1 MNSLPTTASPCN
13 NYIYRTC
20 VLGTIGQ
27 EVETK
32 YGCSLPLFRQFKRV
46 GKVCDREI
54 SIEIMSNISNA
65 ILSTHFKDCHDVQP
79 CQTVTYSLMN
89 PEKKKLA
96 PGESTARVYL
106 SFESTMVE
114 VIEDSYDYNPVSIF
128 SEIGGSI
135 GVLTGI
141 SCMSIVELLIAFH
154 RKILAMFDNVTDI
167 DDFKP
172 KSFLRSDKM
181 KKTPSTEAPILEEVF
196 VI

>member
-20 VLGTIGQ
+20 VIGTISQ

-32 YGCSLPLFRQFKRV
+32 YGCSLPIFRQFKRV
-46 GKVCDREI
+46 GKVCEREL
-54 SIEIMSNISNA
+54 SIEIISNISNA
-65 ILSTHFKDCHDVQP
+65 ILSAHFKDCHDVQP

-89 PEKKKLA
+89 PEARKLEH
-96 PGESTARVYL
+96 GQTSARVYL
-106 SFESTMVE
+106 TFESTMVE

-154 RKILAMFDNVTDI
+154 RKLLAMFDNVTDI
-167 DDFKP
+167 DDLKP
-172 KSFLRSDKM
+172 KAKAFH
-181 KKTPSTEAPILEEVF
+181 KTEGKTTLK
-196 VI
+196 

>member
-13 NYIYRTC
+13 NYIYRSC
-20 VLGTIGQ
+20 VIGTISQ

-46 GKVCDREI
+46 GKFCDREI

-96 PGESTARVYL
+96 PYETTARVYL
-106 SFESTMVE
+106 TFESTMVE

-154 RKILAMFDNVTDI
+154 RKLLAIFDNVTDI
-167 DDFKP
+167 DDLKP
-172 KSFLRSDKM
+172 RAFQKSDKM
-181 KKTPSTEAPILEEVF
+181 KKNPSSEEGPT
-196 VI
+196 IPK

>member
-20 VLGTIGQ
+20 VIGTISQ

-32 YGCSLPLFRQFKRV
+32 YGCSLPIFRQFKRV
-46 GKVCDREI
+46 GKVCEREL
-54 SIEIMSNISNA
+54 SIEIISNISNA
-65 ILSTHFKDCHDVQP
+65 ILSAHFRDCHDVQP

-89 PEKKKLA
+89 PEARKLEH
-96 PGESTARVYL
+96 GQTSARVYL
-106 SFESTMVE
+106 TFESTMVE

-154 RKILAMFDNVTDI
+154 RKLLAMFDNVTDI
-167 DDFKP
+167 DDLKP
-172 KSFLRSDKM
+172 KAKAFH
-181 KKTPSTEAPILEEVF
+181 KTEGKTTLK
-196 VI
+196 

>member
-27 EVETK
+27 EVETN

-96 PGESTARVYL
+96 PGEATAKVYL

-141 SCMSIVELLIAFH
+141 SCMSIVEFLIAFH
-154 RKILAMFDNVTDI
+154 RKLLAMFDNVTDI
-167 DDFKP
+167 DDLKQKKAFQK
-172 KSFLRSDKM
+172 SDKM
-181 KKTPSTEAPILEEVF
+181 KKTPSTEGGPTIPK
-196 VI
+196 

>member
-96 PGESTARVYL
+96 PGEATAKVYL

-141 SCMSIVELLIAFH
+141 SCMSIVEFLIAFH
-154 RKILAMFDNVTDI
+154 RKLLAMFDNVTDI
-167 DDFKP
+167 DDLKQKKAFQK
-172 KSFLRSDKM
+172 SDKM
-181 KKTPSTEAPILEEVF
+181 KKTPSTEGGPTIPK
-196 VI
+196 